1 MTPLET
7 NRLILTWLCVYPADK
22 NVTEQYKTLR
32 LLFGIGVFVANLL
45 VFIASIVFL
54 VKFASIDIEEALFTL
69 IQLAGTLNILY
80 VSVIIFVVRHK
91 VVGLFKSLDKIYE
104 QRKI

>member
-7 NRLILTWLCVYPADK
+7 NRLILTWLCVYPADE
-22 NVTEQYKTLR
+22 NATELHKILR

-54 VKFASIDIEEALFTL
+54 VKFASIDIEEALFSV
-69 IQLAGTLNILY
+69 IQLAGTSNIIY

-91 VVGLFKSLDKIYE
+91 FVGLFKSLDKIYE